1 MDGGRGVKRIT
12 IKEIAKMAG
21 VSVTSVSFV
30 LNGKPGVSEETRA
43 RVQRIIDESGFR
55 PNLTSKKLLLNK
67 SFNIC
72 LLANPFSSPF
82 EDLFYFEIT
91 RGILNRSRRF
101 GYSLTI
107 DEPVQG
113 GTELPDPVRRGD
125 SDGIIF
131 MQDIPGVLAE
141 RAEAS
146 GLPFVVVDS
155 HAMDPRVTSVNA
167 DYCGAARDA
176 ARCLIRHGHRDIAL
190 IASSVVPEFRAQ
202 TLAGFAKAMEEAGL
216 PIDPAFTGIAVT
228 GEESAYQAARRL
240 LTAGK
245 RPTAILCTVDIFAIG
260 AMRCARDLGLIVPD
274 DVSFIGID
282 DILLSRYT
290 EPRLSTVGIDK
301 ERMGELAMDM
311 LLQKLRGESPE
322 SALLPM
328 QLIERDSVRTL

>member
-1 MDGGRGVKRIT
+1 MKRIT
-12 IKEIAKMAG
+12 IKEIAGMAG

-67 SFNIC
+67 SFNIS
-72 LLANPFSSPF
+72 LLINPFSSPF

-91 RGILNRSRRF
+91 RGILNRSRSY
-101 GYSLTI
+101 GYNLTI
-107 DEPVQG
+107 DEPPG
-113 GTELPDPVRRGD
+113 GTELPDPVRRGE

-131 MQDIPGVLAE
+131 MQDISETLTE
-141 RAEAS
+141 RAAAA
-146 GLPFVVVDS
+146 GVPFVVVDS
-155 HAMDPRVTSVNA
+155 HAIIEGVTSVNP

-202 TLAGFAKAMEEAGL
+202 TLSGFERAMEESGL
-216 PIDPAFTGIAVT
+216 SAQEAFTGLAVT
-228 GEESAYQAARRL
+228 GEESAYRAARTL
-240 LTAGK
+240 LTAEK

-260 AMRCARDLGLIVPD
+260 AMRCARDLGLRVPQ

-301 ERMGELAMDM
+301 VRMGELAMDM
-311 LLQKLRGESPE
+311 LFRKLRGETVE
-322 SALLPM
+322 SVLLPM
-328 QLIERDSVRTL
+328 QLIERDSVGTAPSARA